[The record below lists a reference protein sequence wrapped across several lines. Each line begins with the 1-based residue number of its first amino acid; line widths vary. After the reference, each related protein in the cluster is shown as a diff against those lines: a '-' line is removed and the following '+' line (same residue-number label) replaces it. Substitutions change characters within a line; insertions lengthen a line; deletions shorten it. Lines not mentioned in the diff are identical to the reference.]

1 MLARSRLSAAVLL
14 RPFGAALLACSVFLS
29 GADFHPAGDAHSF
42 ADTPAPAGVSYSPA
56 AVHPGQPLHMEA
68 SAAATRPECPFCL
81 HRLQTSG
88 SHLQAVAACPLPAP
102 SNALGSGYVLATAE
116 TSRHPSEARG
126 PPAA

>member
-1 MLARSRLSAAVLL
+1 MLARFRHSAAVLL
-14 RPFGAALLACSVFLS
+14 RPFGAALLACAVFLS

-42 ADTPAPAGVSYSPA
+42 GDTPATAGVSYSPA

-88 SHLQAVAACPLPAP
+88 SHLQAVAASPLPAP
-102 SNALGSGYVLATAE
+102 GNALGPGFALATVK
-116 TSRHPSEARG
+116 TFRHLSEARG